1 MRARYLFHG
10 QVDTWVAK
18 SAPGWMAVRTVMQ
31 DVVSALAHLHVKG
44 IVHADVKP
52 ANILVGL
59 DERGKLADF
68 DISVDSG
75 NLSSGCGGRLLGR
88 LSGAGCG
95 FWLSVPAC

>member
-1 MRARYLFHG
+1 MTARTVRARYFFHG

-31 DVVSALAHLHVKG
+31 DVVSALAHLHVNG

-52 ANILVGL
+52 ANILVGP

-75 NLSSGCGGRLLGR
+75 ILSALRAVAAVRR
-88 LSGAGCG
+88 LSGLAAASG
-95 FWLSVPAC
+95 

>member
-1 MRARYLFHG
+1 
-10 QVDTWVAK
+10 
-18 SAPGWMAVRTVMQ
+18 MAVRTVMQ

-52 ANILVGL
+52 ANILVGP

-75 NLSSGCGGRLLGR
+75 ILSALRAVAAVGCWGG
-88 LSGAGCG
+88 
-95 FWLSVPAC
+95 